1 MLPMAPK
8 ISAEEDKSRAAHCC
22 AARQSSGVS
31 VLGQAER
38 LQRWPIVSPMVND
51 AHVSAAIQRQIA
63 CEDQISPLMCAAAM
77 CLIRPAVDAQ
87 LRTKRLPRL

>member
-22 AARQSSGVS
+22 AARQSSSMS

-51 AHVSAAIQRQIA
+51 AHVSAAIQRQFA
-63 CEDQISPLMCAAAM
+63 SEDQISPLMWAVAM
-77 CLIRPAVDAQ
+77 FLIRHAVDARPQ
-87 LRTKRLPRL
+87 TKRLLPL